1 MSCSLSSVF
10 LERLVACCRCFLT
23 HVVLR
28 VELNPFVYEV
38 LLTSTIPIPSK
49 WIIYPTSGI
58 IYDPVNQHP
67 LNKFPLAV
75 QDLWRDSTPPLPKK
89 GMDSEPPKG
98 SPVISP
104 TYLWSAGSRLKVE
117 RLGPSGPK
125 PVLHYPPPKA
135 HPPGHDIPTGHGN
148 TPLPSVATYSP
159 GPAMTS
165 MDRGLK
171 EPSEHLGVQLR
182 RVFKGKKHHHHHH
195 PCGVPQN

>member
-1 MSCSLSSVF
+1 MGCSISSVS
-10 LERLVACCRCFLT
+10 LVWLVACCRCFLP

-28 VELNPFVYEV
+28 VELNHFVYEV
-38 LLTSTIPIPSK
+38 LLTSIIPITSK

-58 IYDPVNQHP
+58 IYDPVNHP
-67 LNKFPLAV
+67 LNKFPIAV
-75 QDLWRDSTPPLPKK
+75 QDLWRDSTPPLPKE
-89 GMDSEPPKG
+89 GRDSEPPKG
-98 SPVISP
+98 SPLISP

-135 HPPGHDIPTGHGN
+135 PPPGHDIPTGHGN

-171 EPSEHLGVQLR
+171 EPSEHLAFQ
-182 RVFKGKKHHHHHH
+182 GKNHHHHHHH